1 MRFTMNKERERTM
14 RVGFYGGSFDPPH
27 NGHLAVARAAAKSF
41 ALDTVLLAPTA
52 QQPLK
57 PRGAEA
63 AFADRLAMVR
73 LLCAGEHGLQAS
85 ELEAPDSSGA
95 SPPSS
100 GDAAPNAAQP
110 NYTID
115 TLRRLR
121 AQLRPSDEIFVV
133 VGIDAFLDLERWR
146 DPRGLLVAAQWLV
159 VARPEFAP
167 ERIAAMQLSATA
179 RARVHVLTD
188 VQVPVSA
195 TEIRRALQ
203 AGEDCSEWLPQR
215 VLDYIRKRGLYGA
228 K

>member
-1 MRFTMNKERERTM
+1 M

-27 NGHLAVARAAAKSF
+27 CGHLAVARAAARAF
-41 ALDTVLLAPTA
+41 ALDKVLLAPTA

-57 PRGAEA
+57 PQGAEA

-100 GDAAPNAAQP
+100 GAAAPNAAQP

-121 AQLRPSDEIFVV
+121 AQLRPSDEIFV
-133 VGIDAFLDLERWR
+133 
-146 DPRGLLVAAQWLV
+146 
-159 VARPEFAP
+159 
-167 ERIAAMQLSATA
+167 
-179 RARVHVLTD
+179 
-188 VQVPVSA
+188 
-195 TEIRRALQ
+195 
-203 AGEDCSEWLPQR
+203 
-215 VLDYIRKRGLYGA
+215 
-228 K
+228 